1 MISFHEYFLIREAK
15 FSQSKKVIPITKL
28 PMFSVYLFKDDVDK
42 VESINELK
50 EKITN
55 ACTEARKII
64 TKMGFP
70 SMHSNILLKD
80 LSKDVNWVT
89 GKEGDTGG
97 YATPKGKY
105 MVVSL
110 EQINNPNYL
119 IKVIV
124 HEWAHLWMF
133 NNSEGF
139 KRAVSEYYNTLLN
152 QYRTNLSVAQ
162 KEREKEPFK
171 NITKFKSFEKTEKLL
186 GRRYSDVIWT
196 EVTKTMMYT
205 VRNIYQGYV
214 INKYDD
220 DDSPWKEDEQTYF
233 NSERDNFKI
242 KSKELIKKIIND
254 IQKKLDLLD
263 FDMGIYDKQLNYLS
277 NALTKLFYENLI
289 KNIKRS
295 VEADESDWNWAKEDG
310 EDWVSEFESI
320 SDYLLS
326 ETKHNENFIF
336 ANDDSYTEVS
346 NKFDE
351 LDNNKYGIVLMI
363 INFVYNIF
371 ENTIAQLNF
380 PYRGYNLSG
389 EDKSTYREEMKDLVK
404 WVNSYGMANN
414 DELWATGVEYF
425 LKLPSNHKKA
435 ILKLMGTQGQR
446 PLPNRRYKKYIKTID
461 DDGLTL

>member
-28 PMFSVYLFKDDVDK
+28 PMFTVYLFKDDVDK

-70 SMHSNILLKD
+70 SMHSNILIKD
-80 LSKDVNWVT
+80 LSEEVNWVS
-89 GKEGDTGG
+89 GGGGVGG
-97 YATPKGKY
+97 YAHRKGKY
-105 MVVSL
+105 MTVGL
-110 EQINNPNYL
+110 NQINNPKYL

-133 NNSEGF
+133 NNSKGF
-139 KRAVSEYYNTLLN
+139 KGAVKEYYNTLLN
-152 QYRTNLSVAQ
+152 QYKTNFAVAQ

-171 NITKFKSFEKTEKLL
+171 HITKIKSFEQTEKLL
-186 GRRYSDVIWT
+186 GRNYSDTIWT
-196 EVTKTMMYT
+196 EVVRAMMYF
-205 VRNIYQGYV
+205 VRNVYQGYV
-214 INKYDD
+214 INKWDD
-220 DDSPWKEDEQTYF
+220 DDSPWKMNEQTYF
-233 NSERDNFKI
+233 DAWRNNFKI
-242 KSKELIKKIIND
+242 KIRSVIKKIIQD
-254 IQKKLDLLD
+254 MQTKSQ
-263 FDMGIYDKQLNYLS
+263 FWHVDMGIYKKQLNYLS
-277 NALTKLFYENLI
+277 NALTKLFYEKLI

-295 VEADESDWNWAKEDG
+295 VEADESDWKWAKEDG

-320 SDYLLS
+320 SNYLLS

-351 LDNNKYGIVLMI
+351 LDNNRYGIVLMI

-371 ENTIAQLNF
+371 ENTLTQKNF
-380 PYRGYNLSG
+380 PQS
-389 EDKSTYREEMKDLVK
+389 EDKLVGNDKSPYREEMRDLVK
-404 WVNSYGMANN
+404 WVDSYGMAND
-414 DELWATGVEYF
+414 DELWATGVEEF

-435 ILKLMGTQGQR
+435 ILKLMGTQGER
-446 PLPNRRYKKYIKTID
+446 PLPNRKYKKYIKTID
-461 DDGLTL
+461 TDGLTL